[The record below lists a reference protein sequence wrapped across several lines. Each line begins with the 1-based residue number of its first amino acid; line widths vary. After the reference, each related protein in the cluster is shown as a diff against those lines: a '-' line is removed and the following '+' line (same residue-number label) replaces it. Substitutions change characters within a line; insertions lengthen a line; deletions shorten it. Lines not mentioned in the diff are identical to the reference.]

1 MTTPPVIV
9 QPDLE
14 AWVWANIRGLSPGIT
29 SFAYA
34 ANQVFPG
41 WVYAHFIQVDAR
53 AKRKDAARALAE
65 QARQVIY
72 ALADTPWPDGAVSY
86 VEPVEGPMWVPDDDG
101 LPRYVTRYEFR
112 VHPNSAQAADITK
125 AGEPARPTRR
135 KAASPARSTA

>member
-14 AWVWANIRGLSPGIT
+14 AWVWSQIKGLSPGIT

-34 ANQVFPG
+34 ASQVFPG
-41 WVYAHFIQVDAR
+41 WIYVHFIQVDAR
-53 AKRKDAARALAE
+53 AKRKQAARDLAE

-72 ALADTPWPDGAVSY
+72 ALADTPWPGGAVSY
-86 VEPVEGPMWVPDDDG
+86 VQPVEGPMWLPDDDG

-112 VHPNSAQAADITK
+112 VHPHPAAAGILQA
-125 AGEPARPTRR
+125 GPPASPHRR
-135 KAASPARSTA
+135 KAASTARSTA

>member
-14 AWVWANIRGLSPGIT
+14 AWVWSNIRGLSPGIT

-34 ANQVFPG
+34 AEQVFPG
-41 WVYAHFIQVDAR
+41 WVYTHFIQVDAR

-72 ALADTPWPDGAVSY
+72 ALAETPWPDGAVVY
-86 VEPVEGPMWVPDDDG
+86 VQPVEGPLWLPDDDG

-112 VHPNSAQAADITK
+112 VHPLAPPGAITT
-125 AGEPARPTRR
+125 AGEPASPHRR
-135 KAASPARSTA
+135 KAASARSTA